1 METKELIE
9 IAKEKFLETFS
20 SRIKKDSPILLEEIE
35 FEKNGSSKITLSF
48 FEEAMMGGDDYVY
61 LNVLRKAG
69 LQSNLVKV
77 YKVVYLNKNGEV
89 EKISD
94 HD

>member
-9 IAKEKFLETFS
+9 IAKEEFLETFS
-20 SRIKKDSPILLEEIE
+20 SRIKKESPILLEEIE
-35 FEKNGSSKITLSF
+35 FGNDGSCKITLSF
-48 FEEAMMGGDDYVY
+48 FEEAMTGGDNYSY
-61 LNVLRKAG
+61 FNVLRKAG

-77 YKVVYLNKNGEV
+77 YKVVYLNKNGKV